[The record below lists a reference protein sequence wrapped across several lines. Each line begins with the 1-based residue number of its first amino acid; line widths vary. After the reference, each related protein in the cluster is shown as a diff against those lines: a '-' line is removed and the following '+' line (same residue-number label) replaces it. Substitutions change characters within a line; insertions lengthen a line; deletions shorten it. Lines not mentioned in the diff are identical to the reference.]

1 MNDQRHT
8 HEETTKMS
16 DPSPTPSN
24 YVTGLLGASGGY
36 TEGHLVG
43 VDEPRRF
50 CGLATFLKAPPMDH
64 STDPTIGIVGIPF
77 DGGSSRTAGSRF
89 GPRALRDASFRI
101 SGYNAEL
108 DVTPF
113 EIHRIVDCG
122 DVLLSPFS
130 ILDTYKSI
138 AAAVGRLH
146 DADILPIAIG
156 GDHSITLPLL
166 RAAHAKHGPL
176 AVVHFDAHCDVSD
189 TQFGS
194 PYHYGSA
201 FRRAVEEGIVV
212 PDKMIQ
218 IGIRKHYHPGEVA
231 FLRQYGIERI
241 TSRDLKE
248 MGAGLREK
256 LAARLGRL
264 KGLPVYVTFDLDFV
278 DSASAPGIGSPEPFG
293 PTSFEAVEAL
303 RSLMAIPEAIV
314 AMDLVELSPLH
325 DLGNL
330 TSYLAAQILF
340 EMVCILPRRR

>member
-1 MNDQRHT
+1 
-8 HEETTKMS
+8 MS
-16 DPSPTPSN
+16 DTGQPAAN
-24 YVTGLLGASGGY
+24 YVTGLLGAAGGY

-43 VDEPRRF
+43 ADEPRRF
-50 CGLATFLKAPPMDH
+50 CGFATFLKAPPMDRAA
-64 STDPTIGIVGIPF
+64 DPTIGIVGVPF

-138 AAAVGRLH
+138 ATAVGRLH
-146 DADILPIAIG
+146 GANILPIAIG

-201 FRRAVEEGIVV
+201 FRRAVEEGIVI
-212 PDKMIQ
+212 PDKMLQ
-218 IGIRKHYHPGEVA
+218 IGIRKHYHPGEIE
-231 FLRQYGIERI
+231 FLRRHGIERI
-241 TSRDLKE
+241 TSRELKA
-248 MGAGLREK
+248 MGAGLRET
-256 LAARLGRL
+256 LAARLARL
-264 KGLPVYVTFDLDFV
+264 KDSPVYVTFDLDFV
-278 DSASAPGIGSPEPFG
+278 DAASAPGIGSPEPFG
-293 PTSFEAVEAL
+293 PTSFEAIEAL
-303 RSLMAIPEAIV
+303 RALTAIPEAIV

-325 DLGNL
+325 DLANM